1 MTYTLKL
8 NKTIAPKKS
17 KLQEWAE
24 SPVGWWKV
32 TTEGDVEGRSTDQLG
47 THYGHV
53 VEIAMSL
60 PRGGC
65 YSLRF
70 EKAKE
75 PSGVYGSPEDH
86 HKDRQAVRNSAN
98 ISLDT
103 IGSYKGGEKE
113 IAKWLDCDEVVVKP
127 CNYCGAYTIVL
138 KA

>member
-1 MTYTLKL
+1 MTYKLKL

-17 KLQEWAE
+17 KLQEWAD
-24 SPVGWWKV
+24 PVGWWKV

-75 PSGVYGSPEDH
+75 PQQAFIPDQY
-86 HKDRQAVRNSAN
+86 QAVRTEAN
-98 ISLDT
+98 IQLEP
-103 IGSYKGGEKE
+103 ISYKGGEKE
-113 IAKWLDCDEVVVKP
+113 IAKWLDCDEVEVKP
-127 CNYCGAYTIVL
+127 CNYYGAYTLKL